1 MPEHLEIPV
10 EEVHEEYPMSDA
22 DIHLVNEINSE
33 LQPETTTCEEGTSQQ
48 RITKI
53 QRVPEIMKQVQ
64 GNSNEYYTPREIAIG
79 PLHAVPGNNL
89 EKKVLKHR
97 LAASFINNSGC
108 TGETLLGKIKNN
120 INEIMERFDGTA
132 INYDLSNTTE
142 REKWARMMFLDGCAI
157 LQFICSIVSGDLL
170 KFNISSGQ
178 AAIIQQDLFLLENQI
193 PFRVLV
199 LLMQLSPKKIEFVNN
214 IYLFILMNAMAPVD
228 KKSWGRYERN
238 RIGEEENQ
246 VQLFVGKEP
255 VHLLDLLR
263 SEILFDDGFK
273 RESRRSSDLFSD
285 YKWSFRNVQDLK
297 TVGITLKPSYTS
309 GLRSVSFTTRF
320 FIFCQLKLPP
330 LIVDHSTASKLL
342 NLVAYEMCPD
352 NYTTNYGVTSYL
364 SFLDSLID
372 SEQDVK
378 DLRSAHILRNRL
390 SSDAEVAQLFNSIG
404 SNLVL
409 DDTYSEV
416 KNKIQNHYDR
426 TEAVWM
432 AQFFNEHLRNPWT
445 ILALL
450 AAIVALL
457 LTGIQT
463 HYAIHPKS

>member
-1 MPEHLEIPV
+1 MPEHLENISV
-10 EEVHEEYPMSDA
+10 EEYPMSDA
-22 DIHLVNEINSE
+22 DIYLGREISSE
-33 LQPETTTCEEGTSQQ
+33 LQPETTTCEEVTSQQ

-53 QRVPEIMKQVQ
+53 QRVPEIMRQVQ

-79 PLHAVPGNNL
+79 PLHAVPGND
-89 EKKVLKHR
+89 H
-97 LAASFINNSGC
+97 
-108 TGETLLGKIKNN
+108 LGKK
-120 INEIMERFDGTA
+120 RFDRTA

-142 REKWARMMFLDGCAI
+142 REEWADDVLGRL
-157 LQFICSIVSGDLL
+157 
-170 KFNISSGQ
+170 SS
-178 AAIIQQDLFLLENQI
+178 
-193 PFRVLV
+193 
-199 LLMQLSPKKIEFVNN
+199 KKIEFVNN
-214 IYLFILMNAMAPVD
+214 IYLFILMNVMAPVD
-228 KKSWGRYERN
+228 KKSWERYERN

-263 SEILFDDGFK
+263 SEILFDDGFQ
-273 RESRRSSDLFSD
+273 RESRRSSDLFPD

-297 TVGITLKPSYTS
+297 TVGITLKPCYTS
-309 GLRSVSFTTRF
+309 GLRSVSFTRF
-320 FIFCQLKLPP
+320 FIFGQLKLPP
-330 LIVDHSTASKLL
+330 LIVDYSTASKLL
-342 NLVAYEMCPD
+342 NLVAYEMCSD

-416 KNKIQNHYDR
+416 KNKIQNHYER
-426 TEAVWM
+426 IEAVWI

-445 ILALL
+445 FLALL
-450 AAIVALL
+450 AAIAALL

-463 HYAIHPKS
+463 YYAIHPKT